1 MTIHNPFLSLSLSLF
16 LSRYAKV
23 LTAIRGNTSSLHFF
37 PLATRLDRG
46 AWQST
51 VHGVAELDTTECTH
65 TYIHTRLEVY
75 PGLGRTAVILR
86 TQYIGK
92 RKNSMKQGRFHED
105 LSMTFVPGLPM
116 QPTVPSLP
124 ATLQM
129 PKNHQEEFPHLTV
142 SKN

>member
-75 PGLGRTAVILR
+75 PGLGRTAV
-86 TQYIGK
+86 TQDTVYRQK
-92 RKNSMKQGRFHED
+92 EEFHEARQ
-105 LSMTFVPGLPM
+105 VPRRLVDDFCPRS
-116 QPTVPSLP
+116 TYAANS
-124 ATLQM
+124 A
-129 PKNHQEEFPHLTV
+129 FLTGHT
-142 SKN
+142 SDA

>member
-1 MTIHNPFLSLSLSLF
+1 MKAQVLVTGPPGNSLRIQINILF
-16 LSRYAKV
+16 SR
-23 LTAIRGNTSSLHFF
+23 
-37 PLATRLDRG
+37 

-116 QPTVPSLP
+116 QPTVPSLQ